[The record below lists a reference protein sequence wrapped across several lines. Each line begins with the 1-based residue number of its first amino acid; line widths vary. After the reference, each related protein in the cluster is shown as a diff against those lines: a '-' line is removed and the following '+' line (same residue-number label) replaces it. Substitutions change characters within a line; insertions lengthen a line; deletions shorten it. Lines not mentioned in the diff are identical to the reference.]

1 MSAERRVVIAGASG
15 LIGRALGEPLRA
27 MGFQVVRL
35 VRREA
40 RGADEATWQPA
51 EGELHPSVLEGAHA
65 VINLCGE
72 GIADGR
78 WNAQRKEQIRRSR
91 VEPTRLIAAT
101 IAHVHQKPSVLINAS
116 ATGYYGSRGDE
127 QVDERSAAGEGFL
140 PDVCREWELATT
152 PAASAGVR
160 TVLLRTGIVLA
171 RGGGILQKL
180 VPIFRLGLG
189 GTVGSGRQWMSWIS
203 LEDEI
208 AAILRSVSDGS
219 ISGPVNATAP
229 AAVTNRDFGRTLAR
243 VLRRPAIAP
252 LPSFMVKLM
261 FGEMGERLLLEGVHA
276 KPSVLLSKGFAFKH
290 PTLEAALRHE
300 LGPLN

>member
-1 MSAERRVVIAGASG
+1 MSVDRRIVIAGASG
-15 LIGRALGEPLRA
+15 LIGRALGDPLRG
-27 MGFQVVRL
+27 MGFRVVRL
-35 VRREA
+35 VRRAA
-40 RGADEATWQPA
+40 RGADEASWQPA
-51 EGELHPSVLEGAHA
+51 EGELDPSILEDAHA

-78 WNAQRKEQIRRSR
+78 WTARRKEQIRRSR
-91 VEPTRLIAAT
+91 IEPTRLIAST
-101 IAHVHQKPSVLINAS
+101 IAHVLHKPSVLINAS

-127 QVDERSAAGEGFL
+127 QVDERAAAGEGFL
-140 PDVCREWELATT
+140 PEVCREWEQATK
-152 PAASAGVR
+152 PAEAAGVR

-189 GTVGSGRQWMSWIS
+189 GAVGGGRQWMSWIS

-208 AAILRSVSDGS
+208 AAILRSLTDGS

-243 VLRRPAIAP
+243 VLHRPAIAP
-252 LPSFMVKLM
+252 LPSFMVKLL

-276 KPSVLLSKGFAFKH
+276 KPAVLLSKGFTFKH
-290 PTLEAALRHE
+290 PTLESALRHE
-300 LGPLN
+300 LGG